1 MKVTKVLLLLFTA
14 TLLYQASAQ
23 DKEESEAEELPDRL
37 AGEKLLAAQVNAIAV
52 LNMIRALEEEMQV
65 RYMVM
70 TKDIVK
76 TKHNIVLDL
85 TQKLVCTDSHPIIS
99 LS

>member
-1 MKVTKVLLLLFTA
+1 MKLTKALLLLFTA
-14 TLLYQASAQ
+14 TFPYHASAQ
-23 DKEESEAEELPDRL
+23 DKEESEAEELSDRL

-70 TKDIVK
+70 EKDTVK
-76 TKHNIVLDL
+76 TKTNF
-85 TQKLVCTDSHPIIS
+85 
-99 LS
+99 